1 VKLHFF
7 VEGLPEHVAYALL
20 EGDSPNAVAQF
31 LVQIVAYRAD
41 FKVTPVERA
50 EDLVA
55 GLKNMLGDQT

>member
-1 VKLHFF
+1 M
-7 VEGLPEHVAYALL
+7 AYALL